1 MPFLGIPSGLTFHRI
16 VVLFRLP
23 LRFATVSY
31 AARLI
36 IDVVHEIGYQK
47 GILLLSQRKICGI
60 HMLPCLISWLFG
72 SLCPAVMSIAPGEPN
87 SWQNYSCSRLWELLQ
102 LDCWPLL
109 HDQASC

>member
-72 SLCPAVMSIAPGEPN
+72 SLCPAVMSIAPGEPYLQAKQWLIHGRTILAPVYG
-87 SWQNYSCSRLWELLQ
+87 SCYS
-102 LDCWPLL
+102 
-109 HDQASC
+109 